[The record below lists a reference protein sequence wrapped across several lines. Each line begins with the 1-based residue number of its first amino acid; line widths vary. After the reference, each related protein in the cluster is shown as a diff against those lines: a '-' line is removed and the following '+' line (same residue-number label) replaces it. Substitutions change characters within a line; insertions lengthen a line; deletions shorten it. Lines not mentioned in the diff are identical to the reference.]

1 MIPSALSGQLQ
12 QGLADFLRFS
22 FWSSTPGM
30 TRAREAALITAHGKV
45 SDWISI
51 P

>member
-1 MIPSALSGQLQ
+1 MIPSALTGQLEQ
-12 QGLADFLRFS
+12 DLADFLRFS

-30 TRAREAALITAHGKV
+30 ENVDDDLLAESGGLLEG
-45 SDWISI
+45 